1 MARGHRVADTGCQ
14 REPRIF
20 SMSSLSLGIYAHWRK
35 PGAEACLRAL
45 LHELSLHGASVLV
58 EEQAARLVGQSGH
71 TLSELYQRVDIF
83 VALGGDGTLLRLVRD
98 LRGKMKPVMGI
109 NFGSL
114 GFLTCFGGPE
124 FAVAAR
130 SLAMG
135 DYRVDERTLL
145 EASIERKGKTI
156 YSQIGLNDVVVTR
169 GERSRLVRLNLFID
183 QTHLTEYNADGL
195 IIATS
200 TGSTAYSLSAGGPI
214 VMPNSGVFVVT
225 PICPHVLTNRSVIV
239 SNTSTTR
246 LLPSSGE
253 QELSASVDG
262 QESMQLSSNDVV
274 TVRPAEEKLPLLLP
288 KHLTFADILGA
299 KLRWSGT
306 AI

>member
-1 MARGHRVADTGCQ
+1 
-14 REPRIF
+14 
-20 SMSSLSLGIYAHWRK
+20 MSSLSLGIYAHWRK
-35 PGAEACLRAL
+35 SGAEASLRAL
-45 LHELSLHGASVLV
+45 LHELSLHNVNALV
-58 EEQAARLVGQSGH
+58 EEQAAKLVGQTGH
-71 TLSELYQRVDIF
+71 SLEELYDRVDLF

-124 FAVAAR
+124 YAVAAKA
-130 SLAMG
+130 LATG
-135 DYRVDERTLL
+135 HYRVDERTLL
-145 EASIERKGKTI
+145 EVSIERSGKTI
-156 YSQIGLNDVVVTR
+156 LSQIGLNDVVVTR
-169 GERSRLVRLNLFID
+169 GERSRLVRLDLFID
-183 QTHLTEYNADGL
+183 QTHLTQYNADGL

-239 SNTSTTR
+239 SNKSTIR
-246 LLPSSGE
+246 LLPSRGE
-253 QELSASVDG
+253 QQLCVNIDG
-262 QESMQLSSNDVV
+262 QESMQLQEGDIVA
-274 TVRPAEEKLPLLLP
+274 VRPANAKLPLLLP
-288 KHLTFADILGA
+288 KDLTFADILGA
-299 KLRWSGT
+299 KLRWSGS

>member
-1 MARGHRVADTGCQ
+1 
-14 REPRIF
+14 
-20 SMSSLSLGIYAHWRK
+20 MSSVSLGIYAHWQK
-35 PGAEACLRAL
+35 IGAAASLRAL
-45 LHELSLHGASVLV
+45 LHELSSHNVAVFV
-58 EEQAARLVGQSGH
+58 EEKAAKLVGQPGH
-71 TLSELYQRVDIF
+71 SLDELYHRVDLF

-98 LRGKMKPVMGI
+98 LRGRMKPIMGI

-124 FAVAAR
+124 YAVAAKA
-130 SLAMG
+130 LATG

-145 EASIERKGKTI
+145 EASIERKGIEI

-239 SNTSTTR
+239 SNKSTIR
-246 LLPSSGE
+246 LLPNSGE
-253 QELSASVDG
+253 QQLSVSVDG

-274 TVRPAEEKLPLLLP
+274 TVRPADERLPLLLP
-288 KHLTFADILGA
+288 KKLTFADILGA
-299 KLRWSGT
+299 KLRWSGS

>member
-1 MARGHRVADTGCQ
+1 
-14 REPRIF
+14 
-20 SMSSLSLGIYAHWRK
+20 
-35 PGAEACLRAL
+35 
-45 LHELSLHGASVLV
+45 
-58 EEQAARLVGQSGH
+58 
-71 TLSELYQRVDIF
+71 
-83 VALGGDGTLLRLVRD
+83 
-98 LRGKMKPVMGI
+98 MKPVMGI

-114 GFLTCFGGPE
+114 GFLTCFAGPE
-124 FAVAAR
+124 YAAAAKAI
-130 SLAMG
+130 AMG

-145 EASIERKGKTI
+145 EASIERNGKAI

-239 SNTSTTR
+239 SNKSAIR

-253 QELSASVDG
+253 QQLSVSVDG
-262 QESMQLSSNDVV
+262 QESVQLSSEDAV

-288 KHLTFADILGA
+288 KSLTFADILGA
-299 KLRWSGT
+299 KLRWSGS

>member
-1 MARGHRVADTGCQ
+1 
-14 REPRIF
+14 
-20 SMSSLSLGIYAHWRK
+20 MSSLSLGIYAHWQK
-35 PGAEACLRAL
+35 IGAAASLRDL
-45 LHELSLHGASVLV
+45 LQELSSHNVDFLV
-58 EEQAARLVGQSGH
+58 EEKAAKLVGQPGH
-71 TLSELYQRVDIF
+71 SLEELHHRVDLF

-124 FAVAAR
+124 YAAAAKAI
-130 SLAMG
+130 AMG

-145 EASIERKGKTI
+145 EASIERNGKTI

-183 QTHLTEYNADGL
+183 QTRLTEYNADGL

-239 SNTSTTR
+239 SNKSAIR

-253 QELSASVDG
+253 QQLSLSVDG
-262 QESMQLSSNDVV
+262 QESVQLSAEDAV

-288 KHLTFADILGA
+288 KSLTFADILGA
-299 KLRWSGT
+299 KLRWSGS

>member
-1 MARGHRVADTGCQ
+1 
-14 REPRIF
+14 
-20 SMSSLSLGIYAHWRK
+20 MSSLSLGIYAHWQK
-35 PGAEACLRAL
+35 IGAAASLRAL
-45 LHELSLHGASVLV
+45 LHELSSHQVEVLV
-58 EEQAARLVGQSGH
+58 EERAAKLVGQPGYS
-71 TLSELYQRVDIF
+71 LDELYHRVALF

-98 LRGKMKPVMGI
+98 LRGRMKPVMGI

-124 FAVAAR
+124 YAVAAKA
-130 SLAMG
+130 LAMG
-135 DYRVDERTLL
+135 DYRVDERTML
-145 EASIERKGKTI
+145 EASIERKGQAI

-169 GERSRLVRLNLFID
+169 ERSRLVRLNLFID

-239 SNTSTTR
+239 SNKSTIR
-246 LLPSSGE
+246 LVPSSGE
-253 QELSASVDG
+253 QQLSVSVDG
-262 QESMQLSSNDVV
+262 QESMQLSSNDAVI
-274 TVRPAEEKLPLLLP
+274 VRPSEEKLPLLLP

-299 KLRWSGT
+299 KLRWSGS

>member
-1 MARGHRVADTGCQ
+1 
-14 REPRIF
+14 
-20 SMSSLSLGIYAHWRK
+20 MSSVSLGIYAHWQK
-35 PGAEACLRAL
+35 IGAAASLRAL
-45 LHELSLHGASVLV
+45 LHELSSHNVAVFV
-58 EEQAARLVGQSGH
+58 EERAAKLVGQPGH
-71 TLSELYQRVDIF
+71 SLDELYHRVDLF

-98 LRGKMKPVMGI
+98 LRGRMKPIMGI

-124 FAVAAR
+124 YAVAAKA
-130 SLAMG
+130 LATG

-145 EASIERKGKTI
+145 EASIERKGIEI

-239 SNTSTTR
+239 SNKSTIR
-246 LLPSSGE
+246 LLPNSGE
-253 QELSASVDG
+253 QQLSVSVDG

-274 TVRPAEEKLPLLLP
+274 TVRPADERLPLLLP
-288 KHLTFADILGA
+288 KKLTFADILGA
-299 KLRWSGT
+299 KLRWSGS

>member
-1 MARGHRVADTGCQ
+1 
-14 REPRIF
+14 
-20 SMSSLSLGIYAHWRK
+20 MSSLSLGIYAHWRK
-35 PGAEACLRAL
+35 SGAEASLRAL
-45 LHELSLHGASVLV
+45 LHELSLQNVNALV
-58 EEQAARLVGQSGH
+58 EEQAAKLVGQNGYS
-71 TLSELYQRVDIF
+71 LDELYDRVDLF

-114 GFLTCFGGPE
+114 GFLTCFGRPE
-124 FAVAAR
+124 YAAAAKA
-130 SLAMG
+130 LAMG

-145 EASIERKGKTI
+145 ELSIERRGTMI
-156 YSQIGLNDVVVTR
+156 LSQIGLNDVVVTR
-169 GERSRLVRLNLFID
+169 GEGSHLVRLDLFID
-183 QTHLTEYNADGL
+183 QTHLTQYNADGL

-239 SNTSTTR
+239 SNKSTVR
-246 LLPSSGE
+246 LLPSRGE
-253 QELSASVDG
+253 QQLCVNIDG
-262 QESMQLSSNDVV
+262 QESMQLQESDIV
-274 TVRPAEEKLPLLLP
+274 TVRQAHVKLPLLFP
-288 KHLTFADILGA
+288 KQLTFADILGA
-299 KLRWSGT
+299 KLRWSGS

>member
-1 MARGHRVADTGCQ
+1 
-14 REPRIF
+14 
-20 SMSSLSLGIYAHWRK
+20 
-35 PGAEACLRAL
+35 
-45 LHELSLHGASVLV
+45 
-58 EEQAARLVGQSGH
+58 
-71 TLSELYQRVDIF
+71 
-83 VALGGDGTLLRLVRD
+83 
-98 LRGKMKPVMGI
+98 
-109 NFGSL
+109 
-114 GFLTCFGGPE
+114 
-124 FAVAAR
+124 
-130 SLAMG
+130 MG

-145 EASIERKGKTI
+145 EASIERNGKAI

-169 GERSRLVRLNLFID
+169 GGSRLVRLNLSID

-239 SNTSTTR
+239 SNRSTIR

-253 QELSASVDG
+253 QQLSVSVDG
-262 QESMQLSSNDVV
+262 QESVQLGSDDTV
-274 TVRPAEEKLPLLLP
+274 TVRPADEKLPLLLP
-288 KHLTFADILGA
+288 KGLTFADILGT
-299 KLRWSGT
+299 KLRWSGS

>member
-1 MARGHRVADTGCQ
+1 
-14 REPRIF
+14 
-20 SMSSLSLGIYAHWRK
+20 MSSVSLGIYAHWQK
-35 PGAEACLRAL
+35 IGAAASLRAL
-45 LHELSLHGASVLV
+45 LHELSSYNVAVFV
-58 EEQAARLVGQSGH
+58 EEKAAGLVGWPGYS
-71 TLSELYQRVDIF
+71 LEELYPRVDLF

-124 FAVAAR
+124 FAVAAKA
-130 SLAMG
+130 LATG

-145 EASIERKGKTI
+145 EGTIQRKGKTI
-156 YSQIGLNDVVVTR
+156 FSQIGLNDVVVTR
-169 GERSRLVRLNLFID
+169 GERSRLIRLDVFID
-183 QTHLTEYNADGL
+183 ETHLTEYNADGL
-195 IIATS
+195 VIATS

-214 VMPNSGVFVVT
+214 VMPESAVFVVT

-239 SNTSTTR
+239 PHPSTIR
-246 LLPSSGE
+246 LQQSRRAQRLAISI
-253 QELSASVDG
+253 DG
-262 QESMQLSSNDVV
+262 QEPIRLQSGDVV
-274 TVRPAEEKLPLLLP
+274 SVRAGREKLPLLLP
-288 KHLTFADILGA
+288 KNLTFADILGT

>member
-1 MARGHRVADTGCQ
+1 
-14 REPRIF
+14 
-20 SMSSLSLGIYAHWRK
+20 MSSLSLGIYAHWRK
-35 PGAEACLRAL
+35 SGAEASLRAL
-45 LHELSLHGASVLV
+45 LHELSLHNVNALV
-58 EEQAARLVGQSGH
+58 EKQAAKLVGQTGH
-71 TLSELYQRVDIF
+71 SLEELYDRVDLF

-124 FAVAAR
+124 YAVAAKA
-130 SLAMG
+130 LATG
-135 DYRVDERTLL
+135 HYRVDERTLL
-145 EASIERKGKTI
+145 EVSIERSGKTI
-156 YSQIGLNDVVVTR
+156 LSQIGLNDVVVTR
-169 GERSRLVRLNLFID
+169 GERSRLVRLDLFID
-183 QTHLTEYNADGL
+183 QTHLTQYNADGL

-239 SNTSTTR
+239 SNKSTIR
-246 LLPSSGE
+246 LLPSRGE
-253 QELSASVDG
+253 QQLCVNIDG
-262 QESMQLSSNDVV
+262 QESMQLQEGDIVA
-274 TVRPAEEKLPLLLP
+274 VRPANAKLPLLLP
-288 KHLTFADILGA
+288 KDLTFADILGA
-299 KLRWSGT
+299 KLRWSGS

>member
-1 MARGHRVADTGCQ
+1 
-14 REPRIF
+14 
-20 SMSSLSLGIYAHWRK
+20 MSSLSLGIYAHWQK
-35 PGAEACLRAL
+35 IGAAACLRDL
-45 LHELSLHGASVLV
+45 LEELSSHHIEVLV
-58 EEQAARLVGQSGH
+58 EEKAAKLVDQPGH
-71 TLSELYQRVDIF
+71 SLVELYRRVDLF

-98 LRGKMKPVMGI
+98 LRGRMKPVMGI

-124 FAVAAR
+124 YAVAAKA
-130 SLAMG
+130 LAMG

-145 EASIERKGKTI
+145 EASIERKGKAI

-169 GERSRLVRLNLFID
+169 GERSRLVRLNLYID

-239 SNTSTTR
+239 SNKSTIR

-253 QELSASVDG
+253 QQLSMSVDG
-262 QESMQLSSNDVV
+262 QESMQLSSEDTV
-274 TVRPAEEKLPLLLP
+274 TVRPADEKLPLLLP
-288 KHLTFADILGA
+288 KNLTFADILGA
-299 KLRWSGT
+299 KLRWSGS
-306 AI
+306 AL

>member
-1 MARGHRVADTGCQ
+1 
-14 REPRIF
+14 
-20 SMSSLSLGIYAHWRK
+20 MSSLSLGIYAHWRK
-35 PGAEACLRAL
+35 SGAEASLRAL
-45 LHELSLHGASVLV
+45 LHELSLHNVNALV
-58 EEQAARLVGQSGH
+58 EEHAAKLVGQTGH
-71 TLSELYQRVDIF
+71 SLEELYDRVDLF

-124 FAVAAR
+124 YAVAAKA
-130 SLAMG
+130 LATG
-135 DYRVDERTLL
+135 HYRVDERTLL
-145 EASIERKGKTI
+145 EVSIERSGKTI
-156 YSQIGLNDVVVTR
+156 LSQIGLNDVVVTR
-169 GERSRLVRLNLFID
+169 GERSRLVRLDLFID
-183 QTHLTEYNADGL
+183 QTHLTQYNADGL

-239 SNTSTTR
+239 SNKSTIR
-246 LLPSSGE
+246 LLPSRGE
-253 QELSASVDG
+253 QQLCVNIDG
-262 QESMQLSSNDVV
+262 QESKQLHEGDIVA
-274 TVRPAEEKLPLLLP
+274 VRPANAKLPLLLP
-288 KHLTFADILGA
+288 KDLTFADILGA
-299 KLRWSGT
+299 KLRWSGS

>member
-1 MARGHRVADTGCQ
+1 
-14 REPRIF
+14 
-20 SMSSLSLGIYAHWRK
+20 MSSLSLGIYAHWRK

-45 LHELSLHGASVLV
+45 LHELSRHDVSVLV
-58 EEQAARLVGQSGH
+58 EGHAAKLVGQPGYS
-71 TLSELYQRVDIF
+71 LDELYRRVDLF

-98 LRGKMKPVMGI
+98 LRGRMKPIMGI

-124 FAVAAR
+124 YAVAAEAIATR
-130 SLAMG
+130 N
-135 DYRVDERTLL
+135 YRVDERTLL
-145 EASIERKGKTI
+145 EASIERKGQVI
-156 YSQIGLNDVVVTR
+156 LSQIGLNDVVVTR
-169 GERSRLVRLNLFID
+169 SEGSRLVRLELFID
-183 QTHLTEYNADGL
+183 DIHLTEYNADGL

-239 SNTSTTR
+239 SNRSTIR
-246 LLPSSGE
+246 LQPSQGE
-253 QELSASVDG
+253 QQLSMSVDG
-262 QESMQLSSNDVV
+262 QGFIQLHANDVV
-274 TVRPAEEKLPLLLP
+274 TVQHAHEKLPLLLP
-288 KHLTFADILGA
+288 KDLTFADILGT
-299 KLRWSGT
+299 KLRWSGS

>member
-1 MARGHRVADTGCQ
+1 
-14 REPRIF
+14 
-20 SMSSLSLGIYAHWRK
+20 MSSLSLGIYAHWRK
-35 PGAEACLRAL
+35 SGAEASLRAL
-45 LHELSLHGASVLV
+45 LHELSLQNVNALV
-58 EEQAARLVGQSGH
+58 EEQAAKVVGQNGYS
-71 TLSELYQRVDIF
+71 LDELYDRVDLF

-114 GFLTCFGGPE
+114 GFLTCFGRPE
-124 FAVAAR
+124 YAAAAKA
-130 SLAMG
+130 LAMG

-145 EASIERKGKTI
+145 ELSIERRGTMI
-156 YSQIGLNDVVVTR
+156 LSQIGLNDVVVTR
-169 GERSRLVRLNLFID
+169 GEGSHLVRLDLFID
-183 QTHLTEYNADGL
+183 QTHLTQYNADGL

-239 SNTSTTR
+239 SNKSTVR
-246 LLPSSGE
+246 LLPSRGE
-253 QELSASVDG
+253 QQLCVNIDG
-262 QESMQLSSNDVV
+262 QESMQLQESDIV
-274 TVRPAEEKLPLLLP
+274 TVRQAHVKLPLLFP
-288 KHLTFADILGA
+288 KQLTFADILGA
-299 KLRWSGT
+299 KLRWSGS

>member
-1 MARGHRVADTGCQ
+1 
-14 REPRIF
+14 
-20 SMSSLSLGIYAHWRK
+20 MSSLSLGIYAHWQK
-35 PGAEACLRAL
+35 IGAAASLRDL
-45 LHELSLHGASVLV
+45 LQELSSNNVDFLV
-58 EEQAARLVGQSGH
+58 EEKAAKLVGQPGH
-71 TLSELYQRVDIF
+71 SLDELYHRVDLF

-114 GFLTCFGGPE
+114 GFLTCFAGPE
-124 FAVAAR
+124 YAAAAKAI
-130 SLAMG
+130 AMG

-145 EASIERKGKTI
+145 EASIERNGKVI

-169 GERSRLVRLNLFID
+169 GERSRLVRLSLFID
-183 QTHLTEYNADGL
+183 GTRLTEYNADGL

-239 SNTSTTR
+239 SNKSAIR

-253 QELSASVDG
+253 QQLSVSVDG
-262 QESMQLSSNDVV
+262 QESVQLSAEDAV

-288 KHLTFADILGA
+288 KILTFADILGA
-299 KLRWSGT
+299 KLRWSGS

>member
-1 MARGHRVADTGCQ
+1 
-14 REPRIF
+14 
-20 SMSSLSLGIYAHWRK
+20 MSSVSLGIYAHWRK
-35 PGAEACLRAL
+35 PGAAASLKAL
-45 LHELSLHGASVLV
+45 LHELSYHPVEVLV
-58 EEQAARLVGQSGH
+58 EEKAAKLVGRQGH
-71 TLSELYQRVDIF
+71 SLEELHQRVDLF

-98 LRGKMKPVMGI
+98 LHGKMKPIMGI

-124 FAVAAR
+124 FAMAAKA
-130 SLAMG
+130 LAMG
-135 DYRVDERTLL
+135 DYRVDERTML

-169 GERSRLVRLNLFID
+169 GERSRLVRLNLYID

-239 SNTSTTR
+239 SNKSTVR
-246 LLPSSGE
+246 LVPSSGS
-253 QELSASVDG
+253 QQLSASVDG
-262 QESMQLSSNDVV
+262 QESMQLHPNDAVV
-274 TVRPAEEKLPLLLP
+274 VQPANEKLPLLLP
-288 KHLTFADILGA
+288 KNLTFADILGA